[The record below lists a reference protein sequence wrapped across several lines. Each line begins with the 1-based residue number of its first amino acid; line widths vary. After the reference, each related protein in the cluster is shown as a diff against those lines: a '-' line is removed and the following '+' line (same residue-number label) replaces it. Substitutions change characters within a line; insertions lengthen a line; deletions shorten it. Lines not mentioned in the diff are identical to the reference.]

1 MTRPTAGPGR
11 EDSSATVSSRVIHD
25 GRVVHLSM
33 DRVRFPDG
41 SEGDLELIR
50 HPGASAVL
58 PVVGPRGEADPRVL
72 LVRQYRYAGGGYI
85 YEVPAGLPQPG
96 ESWETCA
103 ARELEEE
110 AGVVAGRLEY
120 LTRIHT
126 TPGFTNEV
134 IHLFAGFDLSE
145 GRIARDD
152 DEFLAVEEFRLSQVL
167 DMVADGRITDG
178 KSLVTILFAA
188 RFRLSPDSGPS
199 GPDV

>member
-1 MTRPTAGPGR
+1 MASPQSGPGR
-11 EDSSATVSSRVIHD
+11 EDTSATVASRLIHD
-25 GRVVHLSM
+25 GRVVHLSV

-58 PVVGPRGEADPRVL
+58 PVVGSPDDDDPKVL

-85 YEVPAGLPQPG
+85 YEVPAGLPQTG
-96 ESWETCA
+96 ETWEQCA
-103 ARELEEE
+103 SRELEEE

-134 IHLFAGFDLSE
+134 IHLFAGFELSS
-145 GRIARDD
+145 GTVDRDE
-152 DEFLAVEEFRLSQVL
+152 DEFLAVEEHRLSTVL
-167 DMVADGRITDG
+167 EMVADGRITDG
-178 KSLVTILFAA
+178 KSVVTILFAA
-188 RFRLSPDSGPS
+188 RFLLGRGNATSR
-199 GPDV
+199 

>member
-1 MTRPTAGPGR
+1 MPVPPSGPGR
-11 EDSSATVSSRVIHD
+11 EDAGATLGSRLIHD
-25 GRVVHLSM
+25 GRVVHLSV

-50 HPGASAVL
+50 HPGAAAVL
-58 PVVGPRGEADPRVL
+58 PVVGSVDEGDPEVL

-85 YEVPAGLPQPG
+85 YEVPAGLPQAG
-96 ESWETCA
+96 ESWQDCA

-134 IHLFAGFDLSE
+134 IHLFAGFDLSP
-145 GRIARDD
+145 GTVARDD
-152 DEFLAVEEFRLSQVL
+152 DEFLAVEKLPLSEVL
-167 DMVADGRITDG
+167 EMVSDGRITDG

-188 RFRLSPDSGPS
+188 RFLLARSNETSP
-199 GPDV
+199 